1 MDVEGYVRV
10 GLDFGGDSCRVSVVD
25 NNNKINLH
33 VNRLANRQTPSIISF
48 DKRLR
53 IYGEEA
59 EARSSTLFRNTIPLL
74 PYIVGLGKEELLKYV
89 KEHRYLF
96 LSDVD
101 EATGSFKVTF
111 DDSPLLVHPFEA
123 YAFFVNKLLHTVRT
137 QFNCTNDSNEKI
149 MLSIAVPTYLT
160 EQFKK
165 SVQYSLSLLKLKE
178 VKLFKESE
186 CILKRWSDS
195 QLPDAYNEFVNLKG
209 TQNGETGVNQ
219 RMRVVFL
226 DVGFVHTTFFVAE
239 IASEESTLTAKII
252 SESSTDTIGTY
263 QVFEVLCDYIKQQI
277 EKNYNTKL
285 EIPSRQSYY
294 LYKSCVKCVKELS
307 VLNDVKLDVERVLPN
322 DDDFSTIVARQ
333 QLHLLTQPIQNGLN
347 NLMKEVMSKVDEGVG
362 YYSFEMLGGGS
373 RMPFIKDLATE
384 YSGLLNCV
392 RGVRTSLDTTSAV
405 SYGATSLLVNSMG
418 QTTQTETTYPD
429 PAHYN
434 EMLEREKY
442 VRNVEQEEMN
452 KMMILNEIDN
462 YVIKTRN
469 DLTGTYKHT
478 VDPETME
485 KIGALLDGLQSFST
499 QSISDKS
506 VTSES
511 CTNSLSSVQEKVKEL
526 APDYLLK
533 LEKDAE
539 QRLKDQKLSES
550 LPINHVQKEVD
561 MDVVLPNG
569 TCIKRAQKNKD
580 EGNELIGAGNV
591 ELAIQHYIKVIQY
604 CAKVTN
610 PNQDEKTVINQ
621 LRLATNL
628 NLAMCYLRMD
638 VPASYNKAVS
648 CCTSAL
654 DISPKNTKAL
664 FRRAVAY
671 EKLNDFENSLKD
683 ANQGLQLDANN
694 QDFKIICDR
703 VEKKI
708 KLELQKQKK
717 MFSKMFG

>member
-1 MDVEGYVRV
+1 MDEEGYVRV
-10 GLDFGGDSCRVSVVD
+10 GLDFGGDSSRISVVD
-25 NNNKINLH
+25 NNNKITLH

-48 DKRLR
+48 DKRLSDTINFYR

-59 EARSSTLFRNTIPLL
+59 EARSSTLFKNTIPLL

-89 KEHRYLF
+89 NEHSYLF
-96 LSDVD
+96 LLDVD
-101 EATGSFKVTF
+101 EASGSFKVTF
-111 DDSPLLVHPFEA
+111 DDSPLLVHPFES
-123 YAFFVNKLLHTVRT
+123 YAFFVNKLLQTVRT
-137 QFNCTNDSNEKI
+137 QFNCPDDSNEKI
-149 MLSIAVPTYLT
+149 MLSIAVPTYFT
-160 EQFKK
+160 EEFKK
-165 SVQYSLSLLKLKE
+165 SIHYSLSLLKLKE

-195 QLPDAYNEFVNLKG
+195 HLPDSYNEFVKLNG
-209 TQNGETGVNQ
+209 SQNGESAPDQ
-219 RMRVVFL
+219 RMRVAFL

-239 IASEESTLTAKII
+239 IASEDSSLTAKII

-263 QVFEVLCDYIKQQI
+263 QVFEALCNYIKQQI
-277 EKNYNTKL
+277 ENNYNTKL
-285 EIPSRQSYY
+285 VIPSRQSYY

-307 VLNDVKLDVERVLPN
+307 VLNDAKLDVERVLPN
-322 DDDFSTIVARQ
+322 DDDFSTVVTRQ
-333 QLHLLTQPIQNGLN
+333 QLQLLTQHIQNGLN
-347 NLMKEVMSKVDEGVG
+347 NLIKEVMSKVDQGVG

-373 RMPFIKDLATE
+373 RIAFIKDIASE
-384 YSGLLNCV
+384 YSGLLGCV
-392 RGVRTSLDTTSAV
+392 RGVRTSLDTTSAM

-418 QTTQTETTYPD
+418 QTPRSETPYPD
-429 PAHYN
+429 SAHYS

-469 DLTGTYKHT
+469 DLTETYKHT

-485 KIGALLDGLQSFST
+485 KISELLDGLQSFST

-511 CTNSLSSVQEKVKEL
+511 CSSSLSSVQEKVKQL
-526 APDYLLK
+526 APNYIVK
-533 LEKDAE
+533 LEEDAE
-539 QRLKDQKLSES
+539 QRRKDQKLSES
-550 LPINHVQKEVD
+550 MPINHVQKEVD

-580 EGNELIGAGNV
+580 EGNDLISAGNV

-610 PNQDEKTVINQ
+610 PNQDEKTTINQ

-654 DISPKNTKAL
+654 DISPNNTKAL

-671 EKLNDFENSLKD
+671 EKLNDLENSLKD

-694 QDFKIICDR
+694 QDFKI
-703 VEKKI
+703 VSNP
-708 KLELQKQKK
+708 LY
-717 MFSKMFG
+717 